1 MKARWWLAL
10 AVAAALAARAQ
21 QPHDHPPRTSD
32 DYVRFLE
39 NPQRDQWQKPHEV
52 IQALDFRPGESVA
65 DIGAGTGYF
74 SRRFAR
80 HAAKVYAVDI
90 DASLLE
96 RARKNAPPNV
106 EFILAAPDDPKLPE
120 RSVDTIFF
128 CNVLHHIENRP
139 AYYAKLKRALKPGG
153 RIVNIDFHKR
163 PLPVG
168 PPVDHK
174 LSEEQVV
181 EEFQAAGFELN
192 RSFDFLPYQYFLV
205 FELKTPEE
213 ASQP

>member
-1 MKARWWLAL
+1 MKSRWWLTL
-10 AVAAALAARAQ
+10 AVAAALAAPAQ
-21 QPHDHPPRTSD
+21 QPHHHPPRSLD
-32 DYVRFLE
+32 EYARLLE
-39 NPQRDQWQKPHEV
+39 NPQRDEWQKPDEV

-205 FELKTPEE
+205 FELKTPEG